1 MLLSWTLLCDPQS
14 YLENFR
20 LCFAVA
26 KRGLFPFNRGG
37 RGNFEKILR
46 VNFPRIWK
54 SSARDA
60 ATKFHVAWY
69 QQMRLHEWNTM
80 TREDTWSKRD
90 TFFFYIYITNFYI
103 TRSKRNVS
111 KIAYLG
117 LRWLRL
123 LWLCRE
129 KFEMSLKLRSWNI
142 FQTIN

>member
-90 TFFFYIYITNFYI
+90 TFFFLYIYYEFLYYTQQ
-103 TRSKRNVS
+103 TKRFKNRVFGVTMTTTVVIVS
-111 KIAYLG
+111 RKI
-117 LRWLRL
+117 RDEFKT
-123 LWLCRE
+123 E
-129 KFEMSLKLRSWNI
+129 KLKYFPN
-142 FQTIN
+142 N